1 MQHRIAFT
9 TVQAEPG
16 KPVLPAEQ
24 VNDGQKAVGGR
35 GRRSTVWCWEWDCC
49 ILRRLW
55 QQREIHQW
63 GKAVQQCNC
72 LRLSASLCGTNHVRN
87 CNCNENWVLASA
99 CHSTYSGVCVYL
111 SVCVCAIYLWQHQ
124 TPLTCG
130 THNLCLLL
138 LLLLWATSQVPL
150 SGTDWVS
157 TVTGYRIQLIIFN
170 WIRWPD
176 LKLCLKATE
185 IICAYKSL

>member
-16 KPVLPAEQ
+16 KPVLQ
-24 VNDGQKAVGGR
+24 QSRWMTGRRGQR
-35 GRRSTVWCWEWDCC
+35 GEGRSTVWCGEWDCC

-63 GKAVQQCNC
+63 GKAVQQCN
-72 LRLSASLCGTNHVRN
+72 LPLPLPSSLLQHCVAQITFVIVTVMRI
-87 CNCNENWVLASA
+87 EFSLQLATA
-99 CHSTYSGVCVYL
+99 RTVGCV
-111 SVCVCAIYLWQHQ
+111 SVCAIYLWQHQ

-130 THNLCLLL
+130 THNLCL